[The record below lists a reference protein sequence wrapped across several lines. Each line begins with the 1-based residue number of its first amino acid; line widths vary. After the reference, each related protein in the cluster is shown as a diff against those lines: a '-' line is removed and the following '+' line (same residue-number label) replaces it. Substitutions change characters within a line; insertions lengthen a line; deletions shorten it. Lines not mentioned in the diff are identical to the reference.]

1 MTVLSKFSRLTD
13 PELSYWSKLPQDVL
27 EMVLKQPQLVARE
40 NFDACMR
47 EFKYGRRRR
56 QYDTFAE
63 LYRYDPDCYFGY
75 LCFGYGF
82 LRLLPYFGSGRGQR
96 IGSRSY
102 VQAVSDV
109 LVDRHHYNGYKSE
122 KYMNVFGLQLPF
134 CQYHGIDDNPR
145 RQFNYYC
152 THDDLNA
159 AIADNQLKIR
169 KSLKKEEKQKALFA
183 AWRKCDNKS
192 RGEKRKFDG

>member
-1 MTVLSKFSRLTD
+1 M
-13 PELSYWSKLPQDVL
+13 
-27 EMVLKQPQLVARE
+27 
-40 NFDACMR
+40 
-47 EFKYGRRRR
+47 YGKRRR
-56 QYDTFAE
+56 QYNTFAE
-63 LYRYDPDCYFGY
+63 LYDPDLYAVQFYPNRAPSVY

-82 LRLLPYFGSGRGQR
+82 LRLLPYFGSGRGHR

-109 LVDRHHYNGYKSE
+109 LVDKNRYRPADRTTF
-122 KYMNVFGLQLPF
+122 MNVFGLQLCF
-134 CQYHGIDDNPR
+134 YDYHSLGFNSRSNSR
-145 RQFNYYC
+145 RQFDYYC

-169 KSLKKEEKQKALFA
+169 KSLNKEEKQKALFT
-183 AWRKCDNKS
+183 AWRQCDKTIIILTK